1 MEPIKGSD
9 QVAGFS
15 IEQLEGDPQTQQRA
29 LALLLLES
37 LRREQSSLQTID
49 GLARLLDAVVR
60 RVGAQT
66 LPRVVRDAVK
76 VAIENG
82 HAFSERLPAVQVSIA
97 AATAALDAQDA
108 KRRES

>member
-1 MEPIKGSD
+1 
-9 QVAGFS
+9 
-15 IEQLEGDPQTQQRA
+15 
-29 LALLLLES
+29 
-37 LRREQSSLQTID
+37 
-49 GLARLLDAVVR
+49 
-60 RVGAQT
+60 
-66 LPRVVRDAVK
+66 VRDAVK